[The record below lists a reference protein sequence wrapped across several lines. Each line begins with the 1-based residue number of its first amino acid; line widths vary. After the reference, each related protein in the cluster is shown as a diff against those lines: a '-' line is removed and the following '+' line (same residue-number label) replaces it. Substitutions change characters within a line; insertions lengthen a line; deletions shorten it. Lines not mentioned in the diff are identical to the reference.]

1 MMRTTT
7 GEVIEAGPSIAVQVL
22 GLNGVPQAGD
32 ELQSYEAEPEARAAA
47 ENVEAARRLERLA
60 EMSGGGSIITLS
72 SLASMD
78 SEGEAEIQQQ
88 DGNNNQA
95 QALQRMNMIL
105 KADASGSCEAVKAAL
120 GTLPQDTV
128 KLRWLL
134 TAPGEVTVS
143 DVDLAAASGGLILA
157 FNVNPS
163 ETVLAAA
170 KRSGV
175 DIRSYKVI
183 YNLVDDVK
191 AAMEGRLSSVE
202 ERIPIGTAEVKAV
215 FGSGSRKAAGCL
227 VTEGVL
233 KKPCFIQVIRGRKT
247 VVYEGTLNSL
257 RRVKDDVKEVGSG
270 TECGVT
276 AEGYRDWE
284 EGDRIQAFDV
294 VQKKLSLEEARVATI
309 NDKIEK

>member
-1 MMRTTT
+1 MRTTT
-7 GEVIEAGPSIAVQVL
+7 GEVTEAGPSIAVQVL

-32 ELQSYEAEPEARAAA
+32 ELQSYQAEPEARAAA
-47 ENVEAARRLERLA
+47 ENVEAVRRLERLA

-78 SEGEAEIQQQ
+78 SESDGEIQQQ

-170 KRSGV
+170 KRAGV
-175 DIRSYKVI
+175 DIRSYQVI

-202 ERIPIGTAEVKAV
+202 ERIPIGNAEVKAV

-227 VTEGVL
+227 VTDGVL
-233 KKPCFIQVIRGRKT
+233 KKMCFIQVMRGRKT
-247 VVYEGTLNSL
+247 VVYEGILNSL
-257 RRVKDDVKEVGSG
+257 RRVKDDVKEVESG
-270 TECGVT
+270 TECGLT

-309 NDKIEK
+309 NK